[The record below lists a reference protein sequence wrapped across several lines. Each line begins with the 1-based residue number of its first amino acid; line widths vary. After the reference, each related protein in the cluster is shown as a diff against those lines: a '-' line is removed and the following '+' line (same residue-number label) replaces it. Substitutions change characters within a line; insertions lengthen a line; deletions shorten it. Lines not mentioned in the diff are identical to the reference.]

1 MINGGEAQNCVPV
14 CDKKAT
20 VKDVVEDLF
29 SEVCVQRE
37 TILLIGGAIIG
48 QEKLESKAIGGMDT
62 PPLFDWLSMIVGYL
76 KGNSNDLKK
85 IKEALF

>member
-1 MINGGEAQNCVPV
+1 MLNGGEAQNCVPV
-14 CDKKAT
+14 GDKQPT
-20 VKDVVEDLF
+20 VKDIVEDLF

>member
-1 MINGGEAQNCVPV
+1 MAPIRSSTSG
-14 CDKKAT
+14 
-20 VKDVVEDLF
+20 
-29 SEVCVQRE
+29 
-37 TILLIGGAIIG
+37 ILTPRAIYISGIGDRITIIG
-48 QEKLESKAIGGMDT
+48 QEKLESKAIGGIDT